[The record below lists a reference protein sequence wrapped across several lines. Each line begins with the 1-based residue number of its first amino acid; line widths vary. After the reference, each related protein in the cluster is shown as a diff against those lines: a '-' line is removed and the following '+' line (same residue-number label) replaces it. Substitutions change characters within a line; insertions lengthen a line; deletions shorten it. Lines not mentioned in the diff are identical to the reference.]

1 MGDINWPTVIAVL
14 VAIIGG
20 GAGLAA
26 LSRSGA
32 DQSKTFSES
41 AQIVVDLMKDQTL
54 TLKGEIDELRSR
66 TQAIEDEMSAVKHWG
81 ERVLDVLERAIQHI
95 PLPTQEEFKAEA
107 EQLRTNKPPMK
118 VSVYSSSHGGHTHP
132 KE

>member
-41 AQIVVDLMKDQTL
+41 AQIVVDLMKEQTL
-54 TLKGEIDELRSR
+54 SLKGELDSLAKR
-66 TQAIEDEMSAVKHWG
+66 TEAIELEMSDVKHWG

-95 PLPTQEEFKAEA
+95 PLPAQQEFKAEA
-107 EQLRTNKPPMK
+107 EQLRENKPHK
-118 VSVYSSSHGGHTHP
+118 VYASSHGGHTHP
-132 KE
+132 KD

>member
-14 VAIIGG
+14 VAVIGG

-54 TLKGEIDELRSR
+54 TLKGEIDDLRHR
-66 TQAIEDEMSAVKHWG
+66 TTAIENEMADVKHWG

-95 PLPTQEEFKAEA
+95 PLPVQDEFKQEA
-107 EQLRTNKPPMK
+107 EHLRENKPHKM
-118 VSVYSSSHGGHTHP
+118 SAFMSSHGGHTHP
-132 KE
+132 KD

>member
-54 TLKGEIDELRSR
+54 TLKGEIDDLRTR
-66 TQAIEDEMSAVKHWG
+66 TTAIETEMADVKHWG

-95 PLPTQEEFKAEA
+95 PLPTQEEFKQEA
-107 EQLRTNKPPMK
+107 EHLRENKPHKM
-118 VSVYSSSHGGHTHP
+118 SAFMSSHGGHTHP
-132 KE
+132 KD

>member
-14 VAIIGG
+14 VAVIGG

-54 TLKGEIDELRSR
+54 TLKGEIDDLRHR
-66 TQAIEDEMSAVKHWG
+66 TTAIENEMADVKHWG

-95 PLPTQEEFKAEA
+95 PLPTQEEFKQEA
-107 EQLRTNKPPMK
+107 EHLRENKPHKM
-118 VSVYSSSHGGHTHP
+118 SAFMSSHGGHTHP
-132 KE
+132 KD